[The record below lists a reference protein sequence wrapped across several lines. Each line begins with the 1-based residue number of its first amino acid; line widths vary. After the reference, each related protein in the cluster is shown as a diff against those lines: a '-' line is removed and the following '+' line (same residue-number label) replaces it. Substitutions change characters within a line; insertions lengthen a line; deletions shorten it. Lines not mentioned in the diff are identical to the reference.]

1 MHSVRHRQISK
12 LTQQA
17 LLLLACLTCTLT
29 CAPVANV
36 RANTHAETSVHLARE
51 VPAPADHV
59 VLLTTDGV
67 RWQDV
72 FSSRG
77 ARELP
82 TLNRLSL
89 RDGATIGAPGS
100 NSAITASGPAYLSL
114 PGYREMLS
122 GHASGACQANDCNA
136 PTEAGLVEE
145 MSGADPG
152 EVAVF
157 SSWGTVG
164 DALTHDANAVV
175 SAGKKYLLG
184 EPELA
189 RVGLLGAWQDAQAVA
204 STPGWGTYRP
214 DTQTAALALEF
225 LERRAPRFL
234 FLSLGDTDEYAHQ
247 GKQEDYWRALANFD
261 RTVAA
266 VERKLEEYASRGER
280 TLLIVTTDHGRADN
294 FAEHGPKFPESSR
307 VWLIAS
313 GSLVQARGMIE
324 SPSVRH
330 LRDIAPTVLLASGY
344 APNASH
350 EGEPLLELF

>member
-1 MHSVRHRQISK
+1 M
-12 LTQQA
+12 QQA
-17 LLLLACLTCTLT
+17 LLLVACLTCTLT

-36 RANTHAETSVHLARE
+36 RAGTPAETPVRIARE
-51 VPAPADHV
+51 IPEPADHV

-77 ARELP
+77 ADELP
-82 TLNRLSL
+82 TLSRLMTS
-89 RDGATIGAPGS
+89 DGAAIGAPNGR
-100 NSAITASGPAYLSL
+100 SAITASGPAFLSL
-114 PGYREMLS
+114 PGYRELLS
-122 GHASGACQANDCNA
+122 GHASQGCQANDCKA

-145 MSGADPG
+145 LSGADPG
-152 EVAVF
+152 DIAVF

-189 RVGLLGAWQDAQAVA
+189 RVGLLGAWEDAQTGK
-204 STPGWGTYRP
+204 STPGWGSYRP
-214 DTQTAALALEF
+214 DARTSALAIEY
-225 LERRAPRFL
+225 LERREPRFM

-247 GKQEDYWRALANFD
+247 GKRDDYWRALRNFD
-261 RTVAA
+261 DTVAA
-266 VERKLEEYASRGER
+266 VERKLTEFAARGDR

-294 FAEHGPKFPESSR
+294 FTEHGPKFPESSR
-307 VWLIAS
+307 VWLVAT
-313 GSLVQARGMIE
+313 GSVVKARGRIE

-330 LRDIAPTVLLASGY
+330 LRDVAPTVLLATGY
-344 APNASH
+344 APNANH
-350 EGEPLLELF
+350 DGEPLLELF